1 MRENTSDKTFAF
13 LSKMA
18 DEWGISP
25 LERVTTP
32 VFIGGIPR
40 SGTTACNILLQQAL
54 SGKPAPQ
61 APMPESFFWES
72 GRDPDNVDFMRSK
85 IAYLGGTT
93 AYVDFYN
100 HVVGRGHA
108 WSRTV
113 GFPDL
118 CELYFALGKQLWQL
132 KEALEKTPSNA
143 LFADQIFEV
152 FPAALLIVMIRH
164 PYAVYCSMLK
174 RAASEPDAG
183 WLNMDVEQ
191 FSWFYKFYVDAA
203 HKAWTK
209 YGDRVLLC
217 KFEDVIINSEKI
229 LSFVDHGIDQHKIHP
244 VSKNPIRPGDSIEEY
259 FEILKPQAGLV
270 NQILGETIEYLNYP
284 ANVGGAELL

>member
-1 MRENTSDKTFAF
+1 MPEHTSAKTFEF

-54 SGKPAPQ
+54 SAKIEPQ
-61 APMPESFFWES
+61 PPMPESFFWES
-72 GRDPDNVDFMRSK
+72 RQAPDNVDFGRST

-93 AYVDFYN
+93 TYVDFYN
-100 HVVGRGHA
+100 HVVSHA
-108 WSRTV
+108 QAWFPTID
-113 GFPDL
+113 FPDL
-118 CELYFALGKQLWQL
+118 CELFFTLGKQHWRL
-132 KEALEKTPSNA
+132 KESLEKTPSNT
-143 LFADQIFEV
+143 LFADQIFAV

-174 RAASEPDAG
+174 RAANEPDAD
-183 WLNMDVEQ
+183 WLNLDVEQ

-203 HKAWTK
+203 HKARTK

-217 KFEDVIINSEKI
+217 KFEDIVVNSETI
-229 LSFVDHGIDQHKIHP
+229 LSFVDRGIDQGKIGP
-244 VSKNPIRPGDSIEEY
+244 VSQNPIHRGSSIEEY
-259 FEILKPQAGLV
+259 FDVVKPQAAMV
-270 NQILGETIEYLNYP
+270 NRILGETIEYLNYP
-284 ANVGGAELL
+284 ANVGGAELV